1 MKILIAEDERD
12 VALLYKNALERRNH
26 QVILAENGKMC
37 LDIYHKEFEHMLSE
51 SPMSSIPFDATILD
65 HKMPKINGMDV
76 AKEILAINPR
86 QRIIFASA
94 FVKETL
100 ATSIR
105 ELKQV
110 VELLQKPFGINL
122 LIDTLEDRN
131 IYKELKKLN
140 VDLEIIRAVNPT
152 HEQIS
157 DLLTRLQ
164 RIQRGRGS

>member
-1 MKILIAEDERD
+1 
-12 VALLYKNALERRNH
+12 
-26 QVILAENGKMC
+26 
-37 LDIYHKEFEHMLSE
+37 
-51 SPMSSIPFDATILD
+51 
-65 HKMPKINGMDV
+65 MDV

-100 ATSIR
+100 ASSIR
-105 ELKQV
+105 ELKQA

-122 LIDTLEDRN
+122 LIDTVEDRN

>member
-1 MKILIAEDERD
+1 
-12 VALLYKNALERRNH
+12 
-26 QVILAENGKMC
+26 
-37 LDIYHKEFEHMLSE
+37 
-51 SPMSSIPFDATILD
+51 
-65 HKMPKINGMDV
+65 
-76 AKEILAINPR
+76 
-86 QRIIFASA
+86 
-94 FVKETL
+94 
-100 ATSIR
+100 
-105 ELKQV
+105 
-110 VELLQKPFGINL
+110 

>member
-12 VALLYKNALERRNH
+12 VALLYKNALDRRNH
-26 QVILAENGKMC
+26 QVMLAENGKIC
-37 LDIYHKEFEHMLSE
+37 LDIYHKELEYMLSG
-51 SPMSSIPFDATILD
+51 SPISSIPFDAIILD

-110 VELLQKPFGINL
+110 AELLQKPFGINL

-164 RIQRGRGS
+164 RIQKGRSY